1 MAMVMSASA
10 RGHGHGGCDTV
21 HDHHRGVHNSG
32 MVVMALVA
40 GNAGGKQSEREYGI
54 AEHVDNSQD
63 VEDIA
68 LEPR

>member
-1 MAMVMSASA
+1 
-10 RGHGHGGCDTV
+10 
-21 HDHHRGVHNSG
+21 

>member
-1 MAMVMSASA
+1 MAMVMSASVCS
-10 RGHGHGGCDTV
+10 HCHGGRDTV
-21 HDHHRGVHNSG
+21 HDHDRSVHNSG

-40 GNAGGKQSEREYGI
+40 DNAGGKQGEREYGI

-63 VEDIA
+63 VEDVA